1 MTYGGSGLIFP
12 SDAELRTEFDGG
24 FWLEGPSQ
32 GPDGRIYFS
41 DMTTTWMS
49 GMQGG
54 HLLAWDPATRTT
66 EVFLSPSS
74 MSNGIV
80 FDGKGRM
87 IVAHGADFG
96 GRCVS
101 RIDMN
106 TRRSTIIAGL
116 FNGKPFNA
124 PNDVDVDAED
134 RVYFTDPRYIGHE
147 AIEQPVMGVY
157 RIDTDGAVELVVAEC
172 SRPNGVAV
180 SPDGRHLYVVENN
193 FVWFDRRTVSD
204 LPPRFIEVQIVRY
217 DIQAGGKLGNRQ
229 VFVDVASEGGGG
241 PDGIEVDSEGNVY
254 AAMLTATAGV
264 RVYSPDGR
272 EIDRVNTP
280 LRPANLTLAR
290 DADGSVRMFIAASTS
305 LLSIPANVPPRR
317 F

>member
-41 DMTTTWMS
+41 DITTTWLS

-54 HLLAWDPATRTT
+54 HLFAWDPATGTT

-80 FDGKGRM
+80 FDSKGRM

-101 RIDMN
+101 RIDLN
-106 TRRSTIIAGL
+106 TRRSTIIGGL

-157 RIDTDGAVELVVAEC
+157 RIDTDGTVELVIAEC
-172 SRPNGVAV
+172 SRPNGLAV
-180 SPDGRHLYVVENN
+180 SPDGRYLYVVENN
-193 FVWFDRRTVSD
+193 FIWFDRRTVSH
-204 LPPRFIEVQIVRY
+204 LPPRFVEVQIVRY
-217 DIQAGGKLGNRQ
+217 DIQADGKLGNRQ
-229 VFVDVASEGGGG
+229 VFVDLAGEGGG
-241 PDGIEVDSEGNVY
+241 PDGIEVDSKGNVY
-254 AAMLTATAGV
+254 AAMLTVTPGV
-264 RVYSPDGR
+264 RVYSPDGN

-280 LRPANLTLAR
+280 LRPANLTLAHDR
-290 DADGSVRMFIAASTS
+290 DGSVRMFIAASTS
-305 LLSIPANVPPRR
+305 LLSIRANATPRR

>member
-1 MTYGGSGLIFP
+1 M
-12 SDAELRTEFDGG
+12 A
-24 FWLEGPSQ
+24 EGPSQ

-41 DMTTTWMS
+41 DITTTWMS

-54 HLLAWDPATRTT
+54 HLLAWDPRSGAT

-80 FDGKGRM
+80 FDSKGRM

-101 RIDMN
+101 RIDMT
-106 TRRSTIIAGL
+106 TRRSSIIAGL

-147 AIEQPVMGVY
+147 AIEQPLMGVY
-157 RIDTDGAVELVVAEC
+157 RIDTDGTVELVIADC

-180 SPDGRHLYVVENN
+180 APDGRHLYVVENN
-193 FVWFDRRTVSD
+193 FVWFDRRTVPEV
-204 LPPRFIEVQIVRY
+204 PPRYIEVQIVRY
-217 DIQAGGKLGNRQ
+217 DIGRDGKLGNRH
-229 VFVDVASEGGGG
+229 VFVDVAGEGGG

-254 AAMLTATAGV
+254 AAMQTAGTGCEGI
-264 RVYSPDGR
+264 RPRWPGNRQGQHATSPCEPHTGR
-272 EIDRVNTP
+272 CT
-280 LRPANLTLAR
+280 
-290 DADGSVRMFIAASTS
+290 DGSVRMYITATNS
-305 LLSIPANVPPRR
+305 LLSISANVSPRR